1 MSPISFYIALSLAL
15 GIAMVIDF
23 PYASGCRGDERSYL
37 LDFKGGLND
46 SCARLSSWQG
56 YNCCEW
62 QGIVCDYGTNHV
74 IQLDLKNPYHEGD
87 EHGYQINCELRGK
100 IHPALFNLQYVEHL
114 DLSWN
119 DFEGIAIPSQ
129 LGRLRRLT
137 FLNLA
142 YARFEGEVPLELGNL
157 SALQHLDLSDY
168 YLYFSEDSDNPNW
181 RLKSSRFDQWIRSLR
196 NLEYL
201 AMKKVNLEKESH
213 NWGASLSSLPNLN
226 QIYLSHCG
234 LSGNIPSLLNLTHL
248 SHLHLRGNSFPFP
261 VPAWFQNVSSFVCL
275 DLCGC
280 GLSGSIPSEFLQNS
294 LSLTNLR
301 LATNSLGGVT
311 PTSIANFSKLK
322 TLVVF
327 GNYLEGDMP
336 PFGSPLGPPSSFLR
350 IDLSGNNLKGGIP
363 DCLGRLSSLQ
373 YLFLYDNQLNGYIPA
388 SLGQLSVLRQLEL
401 DNNQLSGGILNS
413 FAELTALEVLSLSS
427 NNLTGCISISM
438 FQNLTKLRILL
449 LSRNRMTINISSSRV
464 PQFSH
469 LQHLGLSSCNI
480 GESFQ
485 AFLSSQYSL
494 ETLDLSDNIIRGDVP
509 TWLRDLPSLYM
520 LNLSNN
526 QLEGLLPPLNYSNFK
541 VVDLH
546 NNSFHGPISA
556 LSFDGLQL
564 DLSHNKF
571 NGSIPDKIIAL
582 LYLSLSANNLSG
594 GVPHSMCR
602 VENDLKILDL
612 SDNRLKDV
620 IPADLGR
627 CSSLKIF
634 NLAQND
640 LYGEMPEQMGNLNQL
655 ETLNLN
661 GNNLHGIIPSSIA
674 NCTNIQVF
682 DIGNNRFKGTIPF
695 WIGKMRDLQILSL
708 TNNKLEGSIPAQLFE
723 LQNLQILDLSHNN
736 ISGAIPK
743 SLEMLHAMINQSQ
756 SFETRSLKGSL
767 GLWTG
772 ADTYIYDGVLFVDQI
787 TLWIKG
793 TPRPYPKIWSSF
805 KVMDLSHNK
814 LSGSIPQAM
823 GLLQGLVALNISNN
837 NISGSIPESMGQM
850 VNLQSLDLSI
860 NMLSGKIPQELV
872 SLTFLSVLNLSENM
886 LSGLIPQGNQF
897 STFEASSFLGN
908 PKLRGPPLEN
918 RKQSSG
924 FGERGSQVKPN
935 RTVVANADKMD
946 RWWAVSVGLCFGVGF
961 ATVIAVLCF
970 HVEWSYICFSWLDG
984 LVVYLC
990 ER

>member
-350 IDLSGNNLKGGIP
+350 IDLS
-363 DCLGRLSSLQ
+363 
-373 YLFLYDNQLNGYIPA
+373 A

-661 GNNLHGIIPSSIA
+661 GNNLHG
-674 NCTNIQVF
+674 
-682 DIGNNRFKGTIPF
+682 
-695 WIGKMRDLQILSL
+695 
-708 TNNKLEGSIPAQLFE
+708 
-723 LQNLQILDLSHNN
+723 
-736 ISGAIPK
+736 AIPK

-924 FGERGSQVKPN
+924 FGERGSQNGATYAFLGWMVLSFIF
-935 RTVVANADKMD
+935 VNAKNLHLP
-946 RWWAVSVGLCFGVGF
+946 A
-961 ATVIAVLCF
+961 I
-970 HVEWSYICFSWLDG
+970 YDG
-984 LVVYLC
+984 LIHYHWGP
-990 ER
+990 